1 MQSLYHRVHDRLKR
15 EFPDDA
21 DRVAKLNSSTN
32 DEMLYYISINL
43 TSILYEIESKG
54 KEHD

>member
-15 EFPDDA
+15 EFPDDI